1 VSETPAAAGV
11 PGVLVTGAASPLGQ
25 AVATA
30 LRGAGYAVKTAG
42 DDLTDPA
49 AVAPLLDGA
58 GAIVHLAPLS
68 LPQTMAAAAPAE
80 ILDAAARGTHVLLK
94 AAVERGPGRV
104 VLGSTLAVLD
114 AYPDDL
120 EVTEAW
126 RPRPRPDPAEL
137 APYLAELTAREF
149 TRDVQLEDPPRIVCL
164 RFGRL
169 PAAGTD
175 AQGGGPGDDRALPL
189 ADAVQAVRRALAALE
204 GGRHGGH
211 RWQLYHIAALDPGA
225 RYTAAGA
232 RQGLGYGAA
241 DGGEGSEGR

>member
-1 VSETPAAAGV
+1 METPGPA
-11 PGVLVTGAASPLGQ
+11 GVLVTGAGSPLGQ
-25 AVATA
+25 AVAEA
-30 LRGAGYAVKTAG
+30 LGGAGYAVTAAG

-49 AVAPLLDGA
+49 AVAPLLEGVRA
-58 GAIVHLAPLS
+58 VVHLAPLS
-68 LPQTMAAAAPAE
+68 LPQTMPPDAPAE

-94 AAVERGPGRV
+94 AAVERGVGRV

-149 TRDVQLEDPPRIVCL
+149 TRDVQLDDPPRIVCL

-169 PAAGTD
+169 VAGEAA
-175 AQGGGPGDDRALPL
+175 AAVAGDQRALPL
-189 ADAVQAVRRALAALE
+189 ADAVRAVQRALAVLDE
-204 GGRHGGH
+204 SGRQRGH
-211 RWQLYHIAALDPGA
+211 RWQLYHIAALDPAA

-232 RQGLGYGAA
+232 RQGLGYGAEDA
-241 DGGEGSEGR
+241 TGGEERR

>member
-1 VSETPAAAGV
+1 MSATPAAT
-11 PGVLVTGAASPLGQ
+11 GVLVTGAASPLGQ
-25 AVATA
+25 AVAAA
-30 LRGAGYAVKTAG
+30 LGDAGYAVTAAG

-80 ILDAAARGTHVLLK
+80 VLDAAARGTHVLLK
-94 AAVERGPGRV
+94 AAAERGGPGRV

-126 RPRPRPDPAEL
+126 RPRPRPDPAEM

-149 TRDVQLEDPPRIVCL
+149 TRDVQLDDPPRIVCL

-169 PAAGTD
+169 SAAER
-175 AQGGGPGDDRALPL
+175 AGDDRALPL
-189 ADAVQAVRRALAALE
+189 ADAAQAVRRALAALE
-204 GGRHGGH
+204 SGRRGGH

-225 RYTAAGA
+225 RYSSAGA
-232 RQGLGYGAA
+232 QQALGYGAPDGA
-241 DGGEGSEGR
+241 EGGERR